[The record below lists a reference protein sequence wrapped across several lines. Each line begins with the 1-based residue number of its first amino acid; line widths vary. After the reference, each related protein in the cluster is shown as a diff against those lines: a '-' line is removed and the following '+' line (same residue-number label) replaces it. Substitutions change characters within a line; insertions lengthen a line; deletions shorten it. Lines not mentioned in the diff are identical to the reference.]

1 MGSEPIER
9 NAQAPPP
16 SDWDRLDR
24 ILDEALAGTFP
35 ASDPIA
41 ICTDT
46 VVGPAARQSNR
57 TASGAAAKR
66 ALRPAYHYRRHSLL
80 VRLTHSINAVAA
92 ALLLM
97 SGLQIFNAHPNLY
110 WGDSSYS
117 KHAAIFVVTAG
128 EKASGAEIGVTR
140 IFGRNFN
147 TSGILGLS
155 REDGSL
161 TERAFPPWITIPS
174 NQWLAMGRRW
184 HLFFAWVL
192 VINGI
197 VYVVHSVLS
206 RHFSNDL
213 APPRHDWRSIGR
225 SVLDHLRL
233 RHPLGEAA
241 RHYNIL
247 QKLTYLMVIFVLLP
261 FMVLTGCAMSPRL
274 DSFAGGWVDFLG
286 GRQTARTLHFIVAWT
301 LVLFV
306 LIHVF
311 EVIVTG
317 LWNNIRS
324 MITGRYKVPPQPVE
338 LEANHGRS

>member
-1 MGSEPIER
+1 
-9 NAQAPPP
+9 
-16 SDWDRLDR
+16 
-24 ILDEALAGTFP
+24 
-35 ASDPIA
+35 
-41 ICTDT
+41 
-46 VVGPAARQSNR
+46 
-57 TASGAAAKR
+57 
-66 ALRPAYHYRRHSLL
+66 
-80 VRLTHSINAVAA
+80 
-92 ALLLM
+92 M

-117 KHAAIFVVTAG
+117 KHPAILTVTTG
-128 EKASGAEIGVTR
+128 EKETGGEIGLTR
-140 IFGRNFN
+140 VFGHNFN

-155 REDGSL
+155 REDGDL
-161 TERAFPPWITIPS
+161 IERAFPAWITIPS

-206 RHFSNDL
+206 RHFSSDL
-213 APPRHDWRSIGR
+213 APTRGDWRSIGR

-247 QKLTYLMVIFVLLP
+247 QKLTYLVVIFVLLP

-274 DSFAGGWVDFLG
+274 DSLAGGWVDLLG
-286 GRQTARTLHFIVAWT
+286 GRQSSRTLHFIVAWT

-311 EVIVTG
+311 EVIVSG

-324 MITGRYKVPPQPVE
+324 MITGRYKVQPQPVE
-338 LEANHGRS
+338 MEVGHGRS